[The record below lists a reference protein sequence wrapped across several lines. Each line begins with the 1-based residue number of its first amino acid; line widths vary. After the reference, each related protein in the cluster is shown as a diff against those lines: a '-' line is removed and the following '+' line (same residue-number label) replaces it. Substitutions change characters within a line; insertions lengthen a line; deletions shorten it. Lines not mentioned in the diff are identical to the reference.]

1 MSTTSFGRSVGGVQ
15 LGVTAGAT
23 QTQAGATEITGAY
36 ATVTTVTTAN
46 DGVRLPADRVKGDK
60 VVIAN
65 LAAANSLRIFPN
77 DGGTINKGTAN
88 QKIDVAVNKV
98 VEFVQLS
105 DTGLVWIAQQGEAAA
120 AAAP

>member
-23 QTQAGATEITGAY
+23 QSQAGATAITGAY

-46 DGVRLPADRVKGDK
+46 DGVILPADRVKGDK

-65 LAAANSLRIFPN
+65 LAAANSLRIYPN
-77 DGGTINKGTAN
+77 VGGTINKGTAN

-98 VEFVQLS
+98 VEFIQLS
-105 DTGLVWIAQQGEAAA
+105 DNGLVWVAQQGEAAA
-120 AAAP
+120 AS